1 VTAATRDAGD
11 LRALADQAGREL
23 EDAPAEEIVGWA
35 AETFGSRLAVATNLQ
50 DAVLVHLVAT
60 ARPGVDTLFLD
71 TGYHFAETIGTRDAV
86 AHTYP
91 IRLLDI
97 TPQQTVAEQDAEHG
111 PRLYERHPDRCC
123 ALRKVA
129 PLRRALAGYDAWITG
144 LRRDEA
150 PTRAG
155 TPVVGWD
162 EAFGLVKVSPL
173 ARWTADDL
181 AAYAARHHV
190 LVNPLVADGY
200 PSIGCQPCTRRVA
213 PGEDP
218 RSGRWAGLAKT
229 ECGLHPGTSPA
240 AVPQEGVT
248 S

>member
-1 VTAATRDAGD
+1 VTAATRDATT
-11 LRALADQAGREL
+11 LRALAERAGRDL
-23 EDAPAEEIVGWA
+23 EDAPAEQIVEWA
-35 AETFGSRLAVATNLQ
+35 VDTFGSRLAVATNLQ
-50 DAVLVHLVAT
+50 DAALVHLVA
-60 ARPGVDTLFLD
+60 AIRPGVDTLFLD
-71 TGYHFAETIGTRDAV
+71 TGYHFAETIGTREAV

-91 IRLLDI
+91 IRLLNV
-97 TPQQTVAEQDAEHG
+97 TPAQTVAEQDAEHG
-111 PRLYERHPDRCC
+111 PRLYERAPDRCC
-123 ALRKVA
+123 ALRKVE
-129 PLRRALAGYDAWITG
+129 PLRRTLAGYDAWVTG

-181 AAYAARHHV
+181 AGYAARHQV

-200 PSIGCQPCTRRVA
+200 PSIGCEPCTRRVA

-229 ECGLHPGTSPA
+229 ECGLHPPGS
-240 AVPQEGVT
+240 PQEGAT
-248 S
+248 R